1 MSNAWQYY
9 LIKAFSR
16 MICWLPYSWLL
27 AIGKLLGLAFYRV
40 ASRQRCRAITQ
51 ASERIG
57 LSSEEAA
64 LMVRRLCIHLGQTFL
79 EIMYTPVLKRD
90 NIERFITIENRHY
103 LEEVLSNGKGAVIL
117 AAHFGNWEWLGATLA
132 LIDVPLSSVIK
143 PQPNEQHTRILNEIR
158 QQTGMQIFN
167 RGTSEL
173 LGISRALKQ
182 GRFVGFVADQD
193 AGRGGLFIDFL
204 GKMASTPLGPATFAR
219 KFKVPVIPTF
229 IIRRPEG
236 GHRVVIQQPFYCKDT
251 GNEAADLRYATQQM
265 VRITENMIRQYP
277 DHWLWFMKRW
287 NTKYDEKAG
296 ETA

>member
-1 MSNAWQYY
+1 MSKVWQYY

-16 MICWLPYSWLL
+16 VICWLPYSWLL
-27 AIGKLLGLAFYRV
+27 SIGKFFGLVFHCV
-40 ASRQRCRAITQ
+40 APKQRKRAIAQ
-51 ASERIG
+51 ISER
-57 LSSEEAA
+57 LNLPEKEARA
-64 LMVRRLCIHLGQTFL
+64 VIRRLFIHVGQTFL
-79 EIMYTPVLKRD
+79 EVMYTPVLNRS
-90 NIERFITIENRHY
+90 NIDRYITIENRHY
-103 LEEVLSNGKGAVIL
+103 LEEVLSTEKGAIIL

-132 LIDVPLSSVIK
+132 LTGVPLSSVIK
-143 PQPNEQHTRILNEIR
+143 PQPNEQHTRILNEFR
-158 QQTGMQIFN
+158 QHSGMQIFN

-193 AGRGGLFIDFL
+193 AGRAGLFVSFL

-219 KFKVPVIPTF
+219 KFKVPVVPVF
-229 IIRRPEG
+229 ILRRPEG
-236 GHRVVIQQPFYCKDT
+236 GHRVLVQAPFYCENT
-251 GNEAADLRYATQQM
+251 GNEDADLYRATQQM
-265 VRITENMIRQYP
+265 VTITENMIRQYP